1 MRINNQKSKKF
12 VLSLYFV
19 FAVIF
24 VFASISFDLIR
35 NLTGVAKYK
44 YMVLFGVLILTLV
57 FAHSVSK
64 YFEYDSDGNVLV
76 IMNKGM
82 LLSEFFNYR
91 ENRAEFPKSKLLYYK
106 LNNYGF
112 YKSLNIYIK
121 SNDNRQKRLKFNVT
135 LVSNKKLKYLK
146 QSLDKVVKRNKDIG

>member
-1 MRINNQKSKKF
+1 MRLNNQKSKKF

-19 FAVIF
+19 FAVLF

-35 NLTGVAKYK
+35 SLIGIGRYK
-44 YMVLFGVLILTLV
+44 FIVLIGVLILTLL
-57 FAHSVSK
+57 FAHRVSK

-76 IMNKGM
+76 LMNKGM

-91 ENRAEFPKSKLLYYK
+91 ENRAEFPKSRLLYYK
-106 LNNYGF
+106 LNNYGV

-121 SNDNRQKRLKFNVT
+121 SNDNRQKRLRFNVT

-146 QSLDKVVKRNKDIG
+146 QSLDKVVKQNKGIV